1 MKLPGNPSRATRTLF
16 LIGCIVLAE
25 PLSSTLLFPFVYF
38 MVKDFGKY
46 DEVGIGYRAGLI
58 TSAFFLAQMSTTS
71 IWGHV
76 SDRKGR
82 RTALLIGLLGGIIS
96 MVLFGLSKSLI
107 WAILSRAFCGILN
120 GNIGV
125 ARTVVG
131 EVVEQHGLKQS
142 EGFSLFGFCAAVGY
156 IVGPMI
162 GGWLV
167 MPAKAFNLRGPGDL
181 FVHFPYLLPCLV
193 SAAYNSV
200 VFVGTFCFL
209 EETNEKLLVKET
221 KIMEEDSIDT
231 EYTSLLGPDL
241 PASPSVA
248 RVVEETNTSKEVL
261 VLVAATSLISL
272 HGIIFDEGFSLFTA
286 SSLETGTGLGFRPK
300 DIATSLS
307 LMGPVIFIAQLW
319 GYPFLNSRLDTLKL
333 WYISSAGF
341 ATVYPLVSLMPM
353 IQQEGMRWVCL
364 QLLLA
369 VRFMSLVVGYT
380 SLNILV
386 NHVIAPGR
394 RGLVNGAVQSAAS
407 FSRAGGPALGGVLWS
422 RAVGSHWSAP
432 FDFHIFF
439 ILLAVIAIFQGFA
452 GLWIPKNAASKN

>member
-1 MKLPGNPSRATRTLF
+1 
-16 LIGCIVLAE
+16 
-25 PLSSTLLFPFVYF
+25 
-38 MVKDFGKY
+38 MV
-46 DEVGIGYRAGLI
+46 
-58 TSAFFLAQMSTTS
+58 
-71 IWGHV
+71 
-76 SDRKGR
+76 
-82 RTALLIGLLGGIIS
+82 
-96 MVLFGLSKSLI
+96 
-107 WAILSRAFCGILN
+107 

-131 EVVEQHGLKQS
+131 EIVEQHGLKQS
-142 EGFSLFGFCAAVGY
+142 EAFSLFGFCGAVGY
-156 IVGPMI
+156 IGKQLWNVSRAECMLIKVLGTVGPVI

-200 VFVGTFCFL
+200 VFVGAFCFL
-209 EETNEKLLVKET
+209 EETNEKLLVKGT
-221 KIMEEDSIDT
+221 NIMEEDSIDT
-231 EYTSLLGPDL
+231 EYTSLLGLDL

-248 RVVEETNTSKEVL
+248 SVVEETNTSKEVL
-261 VLVAATSLISL
+261 VLVTATRYTGILLLLSTRYQILILFAINSLISL
-272 HGIIFDEGFSLFTA
+272 HCIIFDEGFSLFTA

-333 WYISSAGF
+333 WYISSVGF

-369 VRFMSLVVGYT
+369 VRFVGLVIGYT

-394 RGLVNGAVQSAAS
+394 RGLVNGYVPAYPRLTSVRLTGSVSSAVQSAAS
-407 FSRAGGPALGGVLWS
+407 FSRAVGPALGGVLWS

-432 FDFHIFF
+432 FDFHIFVRARRHAEAEF
-439 ILLAVIAIFQGFA
+439 NDL
-452 GLWIPKNAASKN
+452 SH